1 MKANGTV
8 NGNSVTYTL
17 ETGTNVIHDTHTF
30 DNQPLLATS
39 RRGYLL
45 SEGIQEGEKKKI
57 VWFDPF
63 SLTGRE
69 SVIEYRGKD
78 SKAPKPLC
86 LYALKPLKLTGSNN
100 YDKAESI

>member
-17 ETGTNVIHDTHTF
+17 ETGTNVIHDTRLF
-30 DNQPLLATS
+30 DNQSLLATS

-57 VWFDPF
+57 SGSIHFHSPAENP
-63 SLTGRE
+63 SLN
-69 SVIEYRGKD
+69 IEVKIQ
-78 SKAPKPLC
+78 KPLSP
-86 LYALKPLKLTGSNN
+86 YAFMP
-100 YDKAESI
+100 